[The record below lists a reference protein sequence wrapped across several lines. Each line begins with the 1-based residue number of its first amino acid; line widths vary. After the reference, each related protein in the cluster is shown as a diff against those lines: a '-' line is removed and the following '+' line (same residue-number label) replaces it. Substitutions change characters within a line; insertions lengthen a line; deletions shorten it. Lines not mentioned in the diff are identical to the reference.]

1 MTSSLTETLTDRE
14 DLHIRSAY
22 PSTRLTVAD
31 LERVQVI
38 LSEAQLDYQLELVDG
53 KIIVMGA
60 SDIVSSEIGAELVRL
75 LLNWVKPRKLG
86 RVFESSGGFILPNS
100 NLTAPDVSFVAADR
114 LKQSKRYFAELVPDL
129 VVEIKSQS
137 DRIKP
142 LREKLLSFIEL
153 GAKVGILIDP
163 DKRTVTIYTPTAEP
177 VILRDGDMI
186 SIPELLPGWE
196 VPVAELWPIDFE

>member
-1 MTSSLTETLTDRE
+1 MTSSLTDRE
-14 DLHIRSAY
+14 DLQIKSGS

-31 LERVQVI
+31 LEQLQGI
-38 LSEAQLDYQLELVDG
+38 LCQAHLDYQLELVDG
-53 KIIVMGA
+53 KIIIMGP
-60 SDIVSSEIGAELVRL
+60 SDIVSSEIGAELVSL
-75 LLNWVKPRKLG
+75 LRNWVKPRKLG

-100 NLTAPDVSFVAADR
+100 NVTAPDVSFVTADR

-137 DRIKP
+137 DRLKP
-142 LREKLLSFIEL
+142 LREKILSFIEL

-163 DKRTVTIYTPTAEP
+163 DKRTVTIYTPQAEP
-177 VILRDGDMI
+177 VVLRDGDMI

-196 VPVAELWPIDFE
+196 VAVTELWPIDFE

>member
-1 MTSSLTETLTDRE
+1 MTSSLTDRE
-14 DLHIRSAY
+14 DLQIKSGS

-31 LERVQVI
+31 LEQLQGI
-38 LSEAQLDYQLELVDG
+38 LCEAHLDYQLELVDG
-53 KIIVMGA
+53 KIIIMGP

-100 NLTAPDVSFVAADR
+100 NLTAPDVSFVTADR

-137 DRIKP
+137 DRLKP
-142 LREKLLSFIEL
+142 LREKIQSFIEL

-177 VILRDGDMI
+177 AVLRDGDMI

-196 VPVAELWPIDFE
+196 IAVTELWPIDFD

>member
-1 MTSSLTETLTDRE
+1 MTSSLTDRE
-14 DLHIRSAY
+14 DLQIKSGS

-31 LERVQVI
+31 LEQLQGI
-38 LSEAQLDYQLELVDG
+38 LCEAHLDYQLELVDG
-53 KIIVMGA
+53 KIIIMGP
-60 SDIVSSEIGAELVRL
+60 SDIVSSEIGLEFGRL

-100 NLTAPDVSFVAADR
+100 NVTAPDVSFVTADR

-137 DRIKP
+137 DRLKP
-142 LREKLLSFIEL
+142 LREKIQSFIEL

-177 VILRDGDMI
+177 VVLSDGDMI
-186 SIPELLPGWE
+186 TIPELLPGWE
-196 VPVAELWPIDFE
+196 VAVSELWPIDFE

>member
-1 MTSSLTETLTDRE
+1 MTTSLTDRE
-14 DLHIRSAY
+14 DLQIKSGS

-31 LERVQVI
+31 LEQLQGI
-38 LSEAQLDYQLELVDG
+38 LCEAHLDYQLELVDG
-53 KIIVMGA
+53 KIIIRGQ

-100 NLTAPDVSFVAADR
+100 DLRVPDVSFVTASR
-114 LKQSKRYFAELVPDL
+114 LKQSKRYFAELVPDI
-129 VVEIKSQS
+129 VVEIKTQS
-137 DRIKP
+137 DRLKP
-142 LREKLLSFIEL
+142 LREKIQSFIEL

-163 DKRTVTIYTPTAEP
+163 DKRTVTIYTPKAEP
-177 VILRDGDMI
+177 VVLRDGDTI

-196 VPVAELWPIDFE
+196 IAVTELWSIDFE

>member
-1 MTSSLTETLTDRE
+1 MTSSLTDRE
-14 DLHIRSAY
+14 DLQIKSGS

-31 LERVQVI
+31 LEQLQGI
-38 LSEAQLDYQLELVDG
+38 LCEAHLDYQLELVDG
-53 KIIVMGA
+53 KIIIMGP
-60 SDIVSSEIGAELVRL
+60 SDIVSSEIGAELVSL
-75 LLNWVKPRKLG
+75 LRNWVKPRKLG

-100 NLTAPDVSFVAADR
+100 NLTAPDVSFVVADR

-137 DRIKP
+137 DRLKP
-142 LREKLLSFIEL
+142 LREKIQSFIEL

-163 DKRTVTIYTPTAEP
+163 DKRTVTLYTPTAEA
-177 VILRDGDMI
+177 VVLRDGDMI

>member
-1 MTSSLTETLTDRE
+1 MTTSLTDRE
-14 DLHIRSAY
+14 DLQIKSGS
-22 PSTRLTVAD
+22 PSTRLTVGD
-31 LERVQVI
+31 LEQLQGI
-38 LSEAQLDYQLELVDG
+38 LCEAHLDYQLELVDG
-53 KIIVMGA
+53 KIIIRGP
-60 SDIVSSEIGAELVRL
+60 SDIVSSEIGAEFGRL
-75 LLNWVKPRKLG
+75 LGNWVKPRKLG

-100 NLTAPDVSFVAADR
+100 DLRAPDVSFVTASR

-137 DRIKP
+137 DRLKP
-142 LREKLLSFIEL
+142 LREKIQSFIEL

-177 VILRDGDMI
+177 VVLRDSDMI

-196 VPVAELWPIDFE
+196 IAVTELWPIDFE

>member
-1 MTSSLTETLTDRE
+1 MTSSLTDRE
-14 DLHIRSAY
+14 DLQIKSGS

-31 LERVQVI
+31 LEELQGI
-38 LSEAQLDYQLELVDG
+38 LSEAHLDYQLELVDG
-53 KIIVMGA
+53 KIMVRGP
-60 SDIVSSEIGAELVRL
+60 SDIVSSEIGLEFGSL
-75 LLNWVKPRKLG
+75 LRNWVKPRKLG

-100 NLTAPDVSFVAADR
+100 NLTAPDVSFVVADR

-137 DRIKP
+137 DRLKP
-142 LREKLLSFIEL
+142 LREKILSFLEL

-163 DKRTVTIYTPTAEP
+163 DKRTVTIYIPTAEP
-177 VILRDGDMI
+177 VVLRDGDMI

-196 VPVAELWPIDFE
+196 VAVTELWPIDFE

>member
-1 MTSSLTETLTDRE
+1 MTSSITESLADRE
-14 DLHIRSAY
+14 DLQIRSAI

-31 LERVQVI
+31 LEQLQGI

-53 KIIVMGA
+53 KIIIMGG

-100 NLTAPDVSFVAADR
+100 DLRVPDVSFVTASR

-137 DRIKP
+137 DRLKP
-142 LREKLLSFIEL
+142 LREKILSFIKL

-177 VILRDGDMI
+177 VVLRDGDTI

-196 VPVAELWPIDFE
+196 VAVTELWPIEFE

>member
-1 MTSSLTETLTDRE
+1 MTSSLTDRE
-14 DLHIRSAY
+14 DLQIKSGS

-31 LERVQVI
+31 LEQLQGI
-38 LSEAQLDYQLELVDG
+38 LCEAHLDYQLELVDG
-53 KIIVMGA
+53 KIIIMGP

-100 NLTAPDVSFVAADR
+100 NVTAPDVSFVTADR

-137 DRIKP
+137 HRLKP
-142 LREKLLSFIEL
+142 LREKIQSFIEL

-177 VILRDGDMI
+177 VVLRDGDMI

-196 VPVAELWPIDFE
+196 IAVTELWPIDFE

>member
-1 MTSSLTETLTDRE
+1 MTTSLTDRE
-14 DLHIRSAY
+14 DLQIKSGS

-31 LERVQVI
+31 VEKLQSI
-38 LSEAQLDYQLELVDG
+38 LSEAHLDYQLELADG
-53 KIIVMGA
+53 KIIIMGP
-60 SDIVSSEIGAELVRL
+60 SDILSSEIGAELGRL
-75 LLNWVKPRKLG
+75 LGNWVKPRKLG

-100 NLTAPDVSFVAADR
+100 DLRSPDVSFVTADR

-137 DRIKP
+137 DRLKP
-142 LREKLLSFIEL
+142 LREKIQSFIEL

-163 DKRTVTIYTPTAEP
+163 DKRTVTVYTPTAEP
-177 VILRDGDMI
+177 VVLRDCDMI

-196 VPVAELWPIDFE
+196 VAVTELWPIDFE

>member
-1 MTSSLTETLTDRE
+1 MTSSLTDRE
-14 DLHIRSAY
+14 DLQIKSGS

-31 LERVQVI
+31 LEQLQGI
-38 LSEAQLDYQLELVDG
+38 LCEAHLDYQLELVDG
-53 KIIVMGA
+53 KIIIIGP
-60 SDIVSSEIGAELVRL
+60 SDIVSSEIGAEFGSL

-86 RVFESSGGFILPNS
+86 LVFESSGGFILPNS
-100 NLTAPDVSFVAADR
+100 NLTAPDVSFVTADR

-137 DRIKP
+137 DRLKP
-142 LREKLLSFIEL
+142 LREKIQSFIEL

-163 DKRTVTIYTPTAEP
+163 DKRTVTLYTPTAEP
-177 VILRDGDMI
+177 VVLRDGDTI

-196 VPVAELWPIDFE
+196 IAVTELWPIDFE

>member
-1 MTSSLTETLTDRE
+1 MQIKSGS
-14 DLHIRSAY
+14 

-31 LERVQVI
+31 LEQLQGI
-38 LSEAQLDYQLELVDG
+38 LCEAHLDYQLELVDG
-53 KIIVMGA
+53 KIIIIGP

-100 NLTAPDVSFVAADR
+100 NVTAPDVSFVTADR
-114 LKQSKRYFAELVPDL
+114 LKQSKRYFAELVPDI

-137 DRIKP
+137 DRLKP
-142 LREKLLSFIEL
+142 LREKIQSFIEL

-177 VILRDGDMI
+177 VVLRDGDMI

-196 VPVAELWPIDFE
+196 VAVTELWPIEFE

>member
-1 MTSSLTETLTDRE
+1 MTSSLTDRE
-14 DLHIRSAY
+14 DLQIKSGS

-31 LERVQVI
+31 LEQLQGI
-38 LSEAQLDYQLELVDG
+38 LCEAHLDYQLELVDG
-53 KIIVMGA
+53 KIIIMGP
-60 SDIVSSEIGAELVRL
+60 SDIVSSEIGLEFGRL
-75 LLNWVKPRKLG
+75 LGNWVKPRKLG

-100 NLTAPDVSFVAADR
+100 DLRAPDVSFVTADR

-137 DRIKP
+137 DRLKP
-142 LREKLLSFIEL
+142 LREKIQSFIEL

-163 DKRTVTIYTPTAEP
+163 DKRTVTLYTPTGEP
-177 VILRDGDMI
+177 VVLRDGDTI

-196 VPVAELWPIDFE
+196 IAVAELWPIDFE

>member
-1 MTSSLTETLTDRE
+1 MTSSLTDRE
-14 DLHIRSAY
+14 DLQIKSGS
-22 PSTRLTVAD
+22 PSTHLTVAD
-31 LERVQVI
+31 LEQLQGI
-38 LSEAQLDYQLELVDG
+38 LCEAHLDYQLELVDG
-53 KIIVMGA
+53 KIIIMGP
-60 SDIVSSEIGAELVRL
+60 SDIVSSEIGLEFGRL

-100 NLTAPDVSFVAADR
+100 DLRAPDVSFVVAYR

-137 DRIKP
+137 DRLKP
-142 LREKLLSFIEL
+142 LREKIQSFIEL

-163 DKRTVTIYTPTAEP
+163 DKRTVTLYTPTAEP
-177 VILRDGDMI
+177 VVLRDGDTI

-196 VPVAELWPIDFE
+196 IAVSELWPIDFE

>member
-1 MTSSLTETLTDRE
+1 MTTSLTDRE
-14 DLHIRSAY
+14 DLQIKSGS

-31 LERVQVI
+31 LEQLQGI
-38 LSEAQLDYQLELVDG
+38 LCEAHLDYQLELVDG
-53 KIIVMGA
+53 KIVIRGP
-60 SDIVSSEIGAELVRL
+60 SDIVSSEIGAELVSL
-75 LLNWVKPRKLG
+75 LRNWVKPRKLG

-100 NLTAPDVSFVAADR
+100 DLRVPDVSFVTASR

-137 DRIKP
+137 DRLKP
-142 LREKLLSFIEL
+142 LREKIQSFIEL

-177 VILRDGDMI
+177 VVLRDGDMI

-196 VPVAELWPIDFE
+196 IAVTQLWPIDFE

>member
-1 MTSSLTETLTDRE
+1 MTSSLTDRE
-14 DLHIRSAY
+14 DLQIKSGS

-31 LERVQVI
+31 LEQLQGI
-38 LSEAQLDYQLELVDG
+38 LCGAHLDYQLELVDG
-53 KIIVMGA
+53 KIIIRGP
-60 SDIVSSEIGAELVRL
+60 SDIVSSEIGAEFGRL
-75 LLNWVKPRKLG
+75 LGNWVKPRKLG
-86 RVFESSGGFILPNS
+86 RVFESSGGSILPNS
-100 NLTAPDVSFVAADR
+100 NVTAPDVSFVTADR

-137 DRIKP
+137 DRLKP
-142 LREKLLSFIEL
+142 LREKIQSFIEL

-177 VILRDGDMI
+177 VVLRDGDMI

-196 VPVAELWPIDFE
+196 VAVAELWPIDFE

>member
-1 MTSSLTETLTDRE
+1 MTSSLTDRE
-14 DLHIRSAY
+14 DLPIKSGS

-31 LERVQVI
+31 LEELQGI
-38 LSEAQLDYQLELVDG
+38 LSEAHLDYQLELVDG
-53 KIIVMGA
+53 KIMVRGP
-60 SDIVSSEIGAELVRL
+60 SDIVSSEIGLEFGSL
-75 LLNWVKPRKLG
+75 LRNWVKPRKLG

-100 NLTAPDVSFVAADR
+100 NLTAPDVSFVVADR

-137 DRIKP
+137 DRLKP
-142 LREKLLSFIEL
+142 LREKILSFLEL

-177 VILRDGDMI
+177 VVLRDGDMI

-196 VPVAELWPIDFE
+196 VAVTELWPIDFE

>member
-1 MTSSLTETLTDRE
+1 MTSSLTDRE
-14 DLHIRSAY
+14 DLQIKSSS
-22 PSTRLTVAD
+22 PSTSLTVAD
-31 LERVQVI
+31 LEQLQGI
-38 LSEAQLDYQLELVDG
+38 LCEAHLDYQLELVDG
-53 KIIVMGA
+53 KIIIMGP
-60 SDIVSSEIGAELVRL
+60 SDIVSSEIGLEFGRL
-75 LLNWVKPRKLG
+75 LGNWVKPRKLG

-100 NLTAPDVSFVAADR
+100 DLRAPDVSFVTADR

-137 DRIKP
+137 DRLKP
-142 LREKLLSFIEL
+142 LREKIQSFIEL

-177 VILRDGDMI
+177 VVLRDSDTI

-196 VPVAELWPIDFE
+196 IAVTELWPIDFE

>member
-1 MTSSLTETLTDRE
+1 MTSSLTDRE
-14 DLHIRSAY
+14 DLQIKSGS

-31 LERVQVI
+31 LEQLQGI
-38 LSEAQLDYQLELVDG
+38 LCEAHLDYQLELVDG
-53 KIIVMGA
+53 KIIIMGP
-60 SDIVSSEIGAELVRL
+60 SDIVSSEIGLEFGRL
-75 LLNWVKPRKLG
+75 LGNWVKPRKLG

-100 NLTAPDVSFVAADR
+100 DLRTPDVSFVTASR

-137 DRIKP
+137 DRLKP
-142 LREKLLSFIEL
+142 LREKIQSFIEL

-177 VILRDGDMI
+177 VVLRDGDMI

>member
-1 MTSSLTETLTDRE
+1 MTSSLTDRK
-14 DLHIRSAY
+14 DLQIKSGS

-31 LERVQVI
+31 LEQLQGI
-38 LSEAQLDYQLELVDG
+38 LCEAHLDYQLELVDG
-53 KIIVMGA
+53 KIIIMGP
-60 SDIVSSEIGAELVRL
+60 SDIISSEIGAELVRL

-100 NLTAPDVSFVAADR
+100 NLTAPDVSFVTADR

-137 DRIKP
+137 DRLKP
-142 LREKLLSFIEL
+142 LREKIQSFIKS

-177 VILRDGDMI
+177 VVLRDGDMI

-196 VPVAELWPIDFE
+196 VAVTELWPIDFE

>member
-1 MTSSLTETLTDRE
+1 MTTSLTDRE
-14 DLHIRSAY
+14 DLQIKSGS

-31 LERVQVI
+31 LEQLQGI
-38 LSEAQLDYQLELVDG
+38 LCEAHLDYQLELVDG
-53 KIIVMGA
+53 KIIIRGQ

-100 NLTAPDVSFVAADR
+100 DLRAPDVSFVTASR
-114 LKQSKRYFAELVPDL
+114 LKQSKRYFAELVPDI
-129 VVEIKSQS
+129 VVEIKTQS
-137 DRIKP
+137 DRLKP
-142 LREKLLSFIEL
+142 LREKIQSFIEL

-163 DKRTVTIYTPTAEP
+163 DKRTVTIYTPKAEP
-177 VILRDGDMI
+177 VVLRDSDII

-196 VPVAELWPIDFE
+196 IAVTQLWPIDFE